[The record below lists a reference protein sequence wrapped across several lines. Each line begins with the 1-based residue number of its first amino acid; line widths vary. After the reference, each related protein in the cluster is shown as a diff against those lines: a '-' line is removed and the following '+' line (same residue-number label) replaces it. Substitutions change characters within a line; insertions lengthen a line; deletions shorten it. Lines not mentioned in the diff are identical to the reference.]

1 MDNQFDSIEVFDGKN
16 LSDIFKD
23 IYDNQQTKKK
33 QIKELVKSLT
43 PLIEGIG
50 DATLLVPL
58 IAEYME
64 LDIKNDEQLVKL
76 AQIIQRI
83 DSGKKSGGSEFDFN
97 SLGLDNLLTENENI
111 QKEVDSAK
119 ADQQEDLKTIHK
131 EDSNE

>member
-33 QIKELVKSLT
+33 QIKELIKSLT

-131 EDSNE
+131 EDSNG

>member
-33 QIKELVKSLT
+33 QIKELIKSLT